1 MTILADIFSQ
11 ATPVSSNVKQVKAM
25 LFSSE
30 TLTELEKSKLL
41 KPIALPTDV
50 LKGDR
55 TDSEDDLKHSS
66 ELENVQKILADPSF
80 DLDPPKIEKPSS
92 IADKV
97 LKALNQIDAN
107 EKKSDK
113 KVEVAPSTSKLPAVL
128 KVDDPVTALNILS
141 NASSNMIKNEMPK
154 VEPLVFKQEFNASD
168 IKPPAA
174 LIIPSPNATLKPI
187 LASPE
192 HKDILESIT
201 PKNNDLSETIQK
213 LESVIQKS
221 TPIDRFPEDS
231 SDSTDS
237 EHRLVIEDES
247 QGSEPPGANSTSQT
261 DVKKPAMGV
270 LESIMMEI
278 PYKGNPSPAPSASSK
293 DKESTDKNQ
302 EILTESTND
311 GSNNETISLL
321 LCEETIPG
329 SPAPAAVKDPLS
341 DSSSKRSS
349 FENPPQNQFIPP
361 QNISSSSSA
370 MKSSNIMTALQ
381 HQQQQLTASLSTTT
395 NLKQIPMD
403 IDTEITSSTGNPGM
417 ARMKLERGSTNSSG
431 NNTNNN
437 SDNSPRDSIS
447 QSDSEKIGKFFF

>member
-1 MTILADIFSQ
+1 M
-11 ATPVSSNVKQVKAM
+11 
-25 LFSSE
+25 
-30 TLTELEKSKLL
+30 
-41 KPIALPTDV
+41 
-50 LKGDR
+50 
-55 TDSEDDLKHSS
+55 
-66 ELENVQKILADPSF
+66 ENVQKILADPSF

-107 EKKSDK
+107 EKKTDK
-113 KVEVAPSTSKLPAVL
+113 KLDGMISNIHQTSKLPLVL
-128 KVDDPVTALNILS
+128 KVEDPVNALSILS
-141 NASSNMIKNEMPK
+141 TASSTIKSEMLK
-154 VEPLVFKQEFNASD
+154 VEPLSFKSESHSTET
-168 IKPPAA
+168 KPPPA

-192 HKDILESIT
+192 HKDIKDSA
-201 PKNNDLSETIQK
+201 PKNNDLNETIQK

-221 TPIDRFPEDS
+221 TTIDRFPEDS

-237 EHRLVIEDES
+237 EHHRLVIEDES
-247 QGSEPPGANSTSQT
+247 QGSEQPIANQTPPTPPKET
-261 DVKKPAMGV
+261 KKPAMGV
-270 LESIMMEI
+270 LESIMMEV
-278 PYKGNPSPAPSASSK
+278 PYKGNPSPAPSVSTK

-302 EILTESTND
+302 DILTESTND

-361 QNISSSSSA
+361 QNILSSSSA

-403 IDTEITSSTGNPGM
+403 IDTEITSSTGNPGI
-417 ARMKLERGSTNSSG
+417 ARMKLDRGSTNSSG

-447 QSDSEKIGKFFF
+447 QSDSEKIGKLNASTFS